1 MILEIMTEMSK
12 HLEQKIKKIIYKTL
26 AKIPKNNG
34 VGTACGVRGGDG
46 GGGGD
51 GVGRGCGRGGRGRG
65 RGGGG
70 PKENGCK

>member
-46 GGGGD
+46 
-51 GVGRGCGRGGRGRG
+51 VGRGCGRGGRGRG
-65 RGGGG
+65 GGGGG